1 MALSDL
7 RGILKFVYPVQKGK
21 ISDIDSLEKIFQN
34 SLDNTMKITPEKH
47 EIAIT
52 IAPIISNEEIQSLL
66 EFFLVKHPFNALYLI
81 PEPIAISLYYKK
93 LDSIVINLGYE
104 YSYFTLVSKG
114 LLENRFT
121 QVNNF
126 ISFKSIKEV
135 FISVL
140 SHTNNKNFGSINSII
155 WKDLDTFVL
164 EKSNYKSYSEN
175 NLKNDTIL
183 QYETETVMLDI
194 KAECLFLALES
205 VFNPRIANNDELGL
219 GEQIT
224 KFHNQFNND
233 FPIIITGSLNQI
245 MGIEERVKEKTGLTN
260 IIYEKNQDIHW
271 LSSNNLIIRK
281 LMPKITKN
289 DYLKN
294 TNINEIKKM
303 FLINS

>member
-1 MALSDL
+1 M
-7 RGILKFVYPVQKGK
+7 
-21 ISDIDSLEKIFQN
+21 
-34 SLDNTMKITPEKH
+34 
-47 EIAIT
+47 
-52 IAPIISNEEIQSLL
+52 
-66 EFFLVKHPFNALYLI
+66 
-81 PEPIAISLYYKK
+81 
-93 LDSIVINLGYE
+93 
-104 YSYFTLVSKG
+104 
-114 LLENRFT
+114 LENRFT

-294 TNINEIKKM
+294 TNINEINKM
-303 FLINS
+303 FLINSLIFLVNKTEGKDVFCHLLLKKS